1 MSDQALTNFS
11 DKAGSTETLLP
22 APVGPQVDPVAWAV
36 MLMLAQNLED
46 LALEVNKGSASAGS
60 NKDAL
65 SGRVQDQVSY
75 IVSVGVVD
83 KLSAYFHGVQD
94 PIDSSPEVGEFL
106 LSALEFISG
115 MVIRAISFL
124 KSTFVVLVS
133 QKNQVSH

>member
-1 MSDQALTNFS
+1 M
-11 DKAGSTETLLP
+11 P
-22 APVGPQVDPVAWAV
+22 APVGPQVDPVARAL

-46 LALEVNKGSASAGS
+46 LALEVNKGASAGAS
-60 NKDAL
+60 KDAL

-115 MVIRAISFL
+115 MVANAVFPSKLFFKSVGCLSF
-124 KSTFVVLVS
+124 
-133 QKNQVSH
+133 

>member
-1 MSDQALTNFS
+1 MAR
-11 DKAGSTETLLP
+11 
-22 APVGPQVDPVAWAV
+22 AV

-46 LALEVNKGSASAGS
+46 LALEVNKGAASAAGAGS

-115 MVIRAISFL
+115 MVIFAQFP
-124 KSTFVVLVS
+124 F
-133 QKNQVSH
+133 

>member
-1 MSDQALTNFS
+1 M
-11 DKAGSTETLLP
+11 
-22 APVGPQVDPVAWAV
+22 DPVARAV

-46 LALEVNKGSASAGS
+46 LALEVNKGAASAAGS

-115 MVIRAISFL
+115 MVIRTISFL
-124 KSTFVVLVS
+124 KSTSVVLVS
-133 QKNQVSH
+133 QKNQVSHLAARQNIDFIEAILMPY

>member
-1 MSDQALTNFS
+1 M
-11 DKAGSTETLLP
+11 
-22 APVGPQVDPVAWAV
+22 DPVARAV

-46 LALEVNKGSASAGS
+46 LALEVNKGAASAAGTGS

-65 SGRVQDQVSY
+65 RGRVQDQVSY

-115 MVIRAISFL
+115 MVIRTISFL
-124 KSTFVVLVS
+124 KSTSVVLVS
-133 QKNQVSH
+133 KNKTYKTKH

>member
-1 MSDQALTNFS
+1 M
-11 DKAGSTETLLP
+11 P
-22 APVGPQVDPVAWAV
+22 APVGPQVDPVARAV

-46 LALEVNKGSASAGS
+46 LALEVNKGAASAVGAGS

-115 MVIRAISFL
+115 MVIRTISFL
-124 KSTFVVLVS
+124 NSTSVGF
-133 QKNQVSH
+133 QKKKTSESLILPPDKTLIS